1 MKAVVMDLLR
11 QYLKVEI
18 QFQNG
23 EDRHLI
29 FTLSLDTLKEAPVHS
44 S

>member
-1 MKAVVMDLLR
+1 MDLLR

-23 EDRHLI
+23 EDHS
-29 FTLSLDTLKEAPVHS
+29 SLDSQSTLTEAPVHS

>member
-1 MKAVVMDLLR
+1 MDLLR

-23 EDRHLI
+23 EDQQQHTALLVSKVI
-29 FTLSLDTLKEAPVHS
+29 VVTCCHMQD
-44 S
+44 